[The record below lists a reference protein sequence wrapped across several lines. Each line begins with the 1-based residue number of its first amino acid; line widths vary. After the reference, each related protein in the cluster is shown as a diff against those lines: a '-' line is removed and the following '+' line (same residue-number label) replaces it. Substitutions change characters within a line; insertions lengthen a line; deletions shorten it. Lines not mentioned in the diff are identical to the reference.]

1 MSKEPTRFR
10 NKEDIKRLNDWRNEF
25 GRGFRQQSAQNSFT
39 KDKAGTLPFYMYT
52 SDANDSTEEQ
62 ALTSIQELFK
72 AVSSEK
78 EADTSM
84 HPPGNSYRSDG
95 EPVPLLGDN
104 HKTYQSSYTEIYAIK
119 CKSNFFSIF
128 ILRTIDAND
137 FFSTKYVIIDESSF
151 LFETSS
157 EEAKCK
163 KSDVICEFVKIRYD
177 FQRLFRA
184 N

>member
-1 MSKEPTRFR
+1 
-10 NKEDIKRLNDWRNEF
+10 
-25 GRGFRQQSAQNSFT
+25 
-39 KDKAGTLPFYMYT
+39 
-52 SDANDSTEEQ
+52 
-62 ALTSIQELFK
+62 
-72 AVSSEK
+72 
-78 EADTSM
+78 M
-84 HPPGNSYRSDG
+84 HPPGNSYRSDV

-128 ILRTIDAND
+128 ILCTIDAND
-137 FFSTKYVIIDESSF
+137 FFGTKYVIIDESSF